1 MDAAILEI
9 PPTTAFTSRRRL
21 GAPVYCGR
29 VVRRVAAGQK
39 STENLSQI
47 GPRRQPQNAS
57 CKKYVFEPRF
67 VLDLGPKIVPKTSS
81 KSSPAMRLGRLRPWF
96 VWTSCGRRSP
106 KVPMQAS
113 LANLHQNPVFARVFV
128 QSSFRF
134 EDARNGNAVTSMV
147 RKTITNSIDILAK
160 STEVE
165 RRTTRENWGRKLG
178 VWGFVF
184 GVEIEG
190 D

>member
-1 MDAAILEI
+1 MRRSWKYLR
-9 PPTTAFTSRRRL
+9 RRRL
-21 GAPVYCGR
+21 
-29 VVRRVAAGQK
+29 RRVEGLGHPCIVGGSSEGSPQAKKAPKTLAK
-39 STENLSQI
+39 SVRLANPKMHLARSMFLNPVSCWIWDPKLSPKQVRNHRQRC
-47 GPRRQPQNAS
+47 GLGACVHGSFGRLAEDDPRRCR
-57 CKKYVFEPRF
+57 CK
-67 VLDLGPKIVPKTSS
+67 
-81 KSSPAMRLGRLRPWF
+81 
-96 VWTSCGRRSP
+96 
-106 KVPMQAS
+106 
-113 LANLHQNPVFARVFV
+113 LHSRIYTRTLCFARVFV

-147 RKTITNSIDILAK
+147 RKTITNSIEILAK

-190 D
+190 N